1 MCGLLRYQIEHGVWE
16 EDGGEK
22 KVTKGK
28 ITALLD
34 KTEARK
40 KSPRKK

>member
-1 MCGLLRYQIEHGVWE
+1 MCGLLRYQIEYGAWE
-16 EDGGEK
+16 EDGQKTTIKGE
-22 KVTKGK
+22 

-34 KTEARK
+34 KTKVRK